1 MSEFG
6 FFFVI
11 LHPEKKYV
19 KMALI
24 LGKEYC
30 KVDSNGRF
38 KFPIAL
44 KRQLETEDGR
54 FVIRQSV
61 YAECLEL
68 WTYAS
73 FREEVEK
80 LQERLNPY
88 RREDRELLRK
98 LTEGNIIE
106 LDSNDRL
113 LVPAEQ
119 KALVAKAKELVLQST
134 GKFIEVWDRQAY
146 DKMNNQRDD
155 FAARAERVL
164 APKDDMQHNDQQLP

>member
-1 MSEFG
+1 
-6 FFFVI
+6 
-11 LHPEKKYV
+11 
-19 KMALI
+19 MALI

-30 KVDSNGRF
+30 KVDANGRF

-54 FVIRQSV
+54 FVIRESV

-80 LQERLNPY
+80 LQEKLNPY
-88 RREDRELLRK
+88 RREDRDLLRK

-119 KALVAKAKELVLQST
+119 KGVIAKAKEIVLQST
-134 GKFIEVWDRQAY
+134 GKFIELWSREAY
-146 DKMNNQRDD
+146 EKMNAAGGD
-155 FAARAERVL
+155 FAERAEELLGTMPVESERI
-164 APKDDMQHNDQQLP
+164 

>member
-1 MSEFG
+1 
-6 FFFVI
+6 
-11 LHPEKKYV
+11 
-19 KMALI
+19 MALI

-73 FREEVEK
+73 FKEEAER
-80 LQERLNPY
+80 LQVRLNPY

-119 KALVAKAKELVLQST
+119 KSLIAQAKELVLLST
-134 GKFIEVWDRQAY
+134 GKFIEVWDRKTY
-146 DKMNNQRDD
+146 DRMNNEGGD
-155 FAARAERVL
+155 FAARAEELLGRQQY
-164 APKDDMQHNDQQLP
+164 DDEQLP

>member
-1 MSEFG
+1 
-6 FFFVI
+6 
-11 LHPEKKYV
+11 
-19 KMALI
+19 MALI

-54 FVIRQSV
+54 FVIRQSN

-80 LQERLNPY
+80 LQEKLNFY

-113 LVPAEQ
+113 LIPAEQ
-119 KALVAKAKELVLQST
+119 KHVVAKAKEIVLQST
-134 GKFIEVWDRQAY
+134 GKFIELWDREAY
-146 DKMNNQRDD
+146 DKMNSASTD
-155 FAARAERVL
+155 FALRAEEL
-164 APKDDMQHNDQQLP
+164 LGQSNAENDQ

>member
-1 MSEFG
+1 
-6 FFFVI
+6 
-11 LHPEKKYV
+11 
-19 KMALI
+19 MALI

-54 FVIRQSV
+54 FVIRESV

-80 LQERLNPY
+80 LQGLLNPY
-88 RREDRELLRK
+88 RREDREVLRK
-98 LTEGNIIE
+98 LTEGNVIE

-119 KALVAKAKELVLQST
+119 KHVIAKAKEIVLQST
-134 GKFIEVWDRQAY
+134 GKFIELWGRETY
-146 DKMNNQRDD
+146 EKMNQSSRD
-155 FAARAERVL
+155 FAEKAEALLGAMPV
-164 APKDDMQHNDQQLP
+164 KDEH

>member
-1 MSEFG
+1 
-6 FFFVI
+6 
-11 LHPEKKYV
+11 
-19 KMALI
+19 MALI

-44 KRQLETEDGR
+44 KRQLEVGAPTEQLDGR
-54 FVIRQSV
+54 FVIRESV

-73 FREEVEK
+73 FRDEVEK
-80 LQERLNPY
+80 LQAMLNPY
-88 RREDRELLRK
+88 RREDRDLLRK

-119 KALVAKAKELVLQST
+119 KHVIAKAKEIVLQST
-134 GKFIEVWDRQAY
+134 GKFIELWGREAY
-146 DKMNNQRDD
+146 DKMNQSGGD
-155 FAARAERVL
+155 FARRAEEL
-164 APKDDMQHNDQQLP
+164 LGAKQLTVGS

>member
-1 MSEFG
+1 
-6 FFFVI
+6 
-11 LHPEKKYV
+11 
-19 KMALI
+19 MALI

-54 FVIRQSV
+54 FVIRESV

-80 LQERLNPY
+80 LQGLLNPY
-88 RREDRELLRK
+88 RREDREVLRK
-98 LTEGNIIE
+98 LTEGNVIE

-119 KALVAKAKELVLQST
+119 KHMIAKAKEIVLQST
-134 GKFIEVWDRQAY
+134 GKFIELWGRETY
-146 DKMNNQRDD
+146 EKMNQASRD
-155 FAARAERVL
+155 FAEKAEALLGAMPV
-164 APKDDMQHNDQQLP
+164 KNEQ

>member
-1 MSEFG
+1 
-6 FFFVI
+6 
-11 LHPEKKYV
+11 
-19 KMALI
+19 MALM

-54 FVIRQSV
+54 FVIRQSI

-88 RREDRELLRK
+88 RREDRDLLRK

-119 KALVAKAKELVLQST
+119 KALVAQAKEVVLQST
-134 GKFIEVWDRQAY
+134 GKFIELWDRKTY
-146 DKMNNQRDD
+146 DKMNNQSGD
-155 FAARAERVL
+155 FAVRAEELLGRL
-164 APKDDMQHNDQQLP
+164 HDNDQ

>member
-1 MSEFG
+1 
-6 FFFVI
+6 
-11 LHPEKKYV
+11 
-19 KMALI
+19 MALI

-54 FVIRQSV
+54 FVIRQSF

-80 LQERLNPY
+80 LQEKLNPY

-113 LVPAEQ
+113 LVPAE
-119 KALVAKAKELVLQST
+119 
-134 GKFIEVWDRQAY
+134 
-146 DKMNNQRDD
+146 
-155 FAARAERVL
+155 
-164 APKDDMQHNDQQLP
+164 

>member
-1 MSEFG
+1 
-6 FFFVI
+6 
-11 LHPEKKYV
+11 
-19 KMALI
+19 MALI

-54 FVIRQSV
+54 FVIRESV

-80 LQERLNPY
+80 LQEPLNPY
-88 RREDRELLRK
+88 RREDREVLRK
-98 LTEGNIIE
+98 LTEGNVIE

-119 KALVAKAKELVLQST
+119 KHMIAKAKEIVLQST
-134 GKFIEVWDRQAY
+134 GKFIELWGRETY
-146 DKMNNQRDD
+146 EKMNQASRD
-155 FAARAERVL
+155 FAEKAEALLGAMPV
-164 APKDDMQHNDQQLP
+164 KNEQ

>member
-1 MSEFG
+1 
-6 FFFVI
+6 
-11 LHPEKKYV
+11 
-19 KMALI
+19 MALI

-80 LQERLNPY
+80 LQEKLNPY
-88 RREDRELLRK
+88 RREDRDLLRK

-119 KALVAKAKELVLQST
+119 KALVAGAKEVVLQST
-134 GKFIEVWDRQAY
+134 GKFIELWDRKTY
-146 DKMNNQRDD
+146 DKMNNSGSD
-155 FAARAERVL
+155 FALRAEELLGCVP
-164 APKDDMQHNDQQLP
+164 AQGNKVSTAEHDQ

>member
-1 MSEFG
+1 
-6 FFFVI
+6 
-11 LHPEKKYV
+11 
-19 KMALI
+19 MALI

-44 KRQLETEDGR
+44 KKQLEDEDGR
-54 FVIRQSV
+54 FVIRESV

-80 LQERLNPY
+80 LQGLLNPY
-88 RREDRELLRK
+88 RREDREVLRK

-119 KALVAKAKELVLQST
+119 KHVLAKAKEIVLQST
-134 GKFIEVWDRQAY
+134 GKFIELWSRETY
-146 DKMNNQRDD
+146 EKMNQSSGDY
-155 FAARAERVL
+155 AAKAEMLLGTMPV
-164 APKDDMQHNDQQLP
+164 KDGM

>member
-1 MSEFG
+1 
-6 FFFVI
+6 
-11 LHPEKKYV
+11 
-19 KMALI
+19 MALI

-30 KVDSNGRF
+30 KVDTNGRF

-54 FVIRQSV
+54 FVIRQSI

-80 LQERLNPY
+80 LQEKLNPY

-119 KALVAKAKELVLQST
+119 KALVASAKEVVLQST
-134 GKFIEVWDRQAY
+134 GKFIELWDRKTY
-146 DKMNNQRDD
+146 DKMNNSGSD
-155 FAARAERVL
+155 FAQRAEELLGQL
-164 APKDDMQHNDQQLP
+164 ASAEHDQ

>member
-1 MSEFG
+1 
-6 FFFVI
+6 
-11 LHPEKKYV
+11 
-19 KMALI
+19 MALI

-30 KVDSNGRF
+30 KVDVNGRF

-44 KRQLETEDGR
+44 KRQLEVDDGR

-73 FREEVEK
+73 FREEVEN
-80 LQERLNPY
+80 LQGRLNPY
-88 RREDRELLRK
+88 RKEDRELLRK

-119 KALVAKAKELVLQST
+119 KALIADAKELVLQST
-134 GKFIEVWDRQAY
+134 GKFIEVWDRKAY
-146 DKMNNQRDD
+146 DKMNAAGGD
-155 FAARAERVL
+155 FAARAEELLGRL
-164 APKDDMQHNDQQLP
+164 HDDDQ

>member
-1 MSEFG
+1 
-6 FFFVI
+6 
-11 LHPEKKYV
+11 
-19 KMALI
+19 MALI

-54 FVIRQSV
+54 FVIRQSI

-73 FREEVEK
+73 FREEAEK
-80 LQERLNPY
+80 LQEKLNPY
-88 RREDRELLRK
+88 RREDRDLLRK

-119 KALVAKAKELVLQST
+119 KALVAGAKEVVLQST
-134 GKFIEVWDRQAY
+134 GKFIELWDRKTY
-146 DKMNNQRDD
+146 DKMNTSGGD
-155 FAARAERVL
+155 FALRAEQL
-164 APKDDMQHNDQQLP
+164 LGQSKAEDDQ

>member
-1 MSEFG
+1 
-6 FFFVI
+6 
-11 LHPEKKYV
+11 
-19 KMALI
+19 MALI

-54 FVIRQSV
+54 FVIRQSI

-80 LQERLNPY
+80 LQEKLNPY

-106 LDSNDRL
+106 LDTNDRL
-113 LVPAEQ
+113 LIPAEQ
-119 KALVAKAKELVLQST
+119 KALVAKAKEVVLQST
-134 GKFIEVWDRQAY
+134 GKFIELWDRKTY
-146 DKMNNQRDD
+146 DKMNTTGGDY
-155 FAARAERVL
+155 ALRAEEL
-164 APKDDMQHNDQQLP
+164 LGQPTAEE

>member
-1 MSEFG
+1 
-6 FFFVI
+6 
-11 LHPEKKYV
+11 
-19 KMALI
+19 
-24 LGKEYC
+24 
-30 KVDSNGRF
+30 VDSNGRF

-54 FVIRQSV
+54 FVIRQSI

-80 LQERLNPY
+80 LQEKLNPY

-119 KALVAKAKELVLQST
+119 KALVAKAKEVVLQST
-134 GKFIEVWDRQAY
+134 GKFIELWDRSTY
-146 DKMNNQRDD
+146 DKMNTTGGD
-155 FAARAERVL
+155 FAKRAEEL
-164 APKDDMQHNDQQLP
+164 LGQTTAEE

>member
-1 MSEFG
+1 
-6 FFFVI
+6 
-11 LHPEKKYV
+11 
-19 KMALI
+19 MALI

-80 LQERLNPY
+80 LQQRLNPY
-88 RREDRELLRK
+88 RREDRDLLRK

-119 KALVAKAKELVLQST
+119 KAVVAKAKELVLQST
-134 GKFIEVWDRQAY
+134 GKFIELWDRQAY
-146 DKMNNQRDD
+146 DKMNLSGGD
-155 FAARAERVL
+155 FAQRAEL
-164 APKDDMQHNDQQLP
+164 LLGNAPADDECKQ

>member
-1 MSEFG
+1 
-6 FFFVI
+6 
-11 LHPEKKYV
+11 
-19 KMALI
+19 MALI
-24 LGKEYC
+24 LGKEFC

-54 FVIRQSV
+54 FVIRESV

-80 LQERLNPY
+80 LQGLLNPY
-88 RREDRELLRK
+88 RREDREVLRK
-98 LTEGNIIE
+98 LTEGNVIE

-119 KALVAKAKELVLQST
+119 KHMIAKAKEIVLQST
-134 GKFIEVWDRQAY
+134 GKFIELWGRETY
-146 DKMNNQRDD
+146 EKMNQSSRD
-155 FAARAERVL
+155 FAEKAEALLGTMPV
-164 APKDDMQHNDQQLP
+164 KNEQ

>member
-1 MSEFG
+1 
-6 FFFVI
+6 
-11 LHPEKKYV
+11 
-19 KMALI
+19 MALI

-54 FVIRQSV
+54 FVIRESV
-61 YAECLEL
+61 YSECLEL

-80 LQERLNPY
+80 LQGLLNPY
-88 RREDRELLRK
+88 RREDREVLRK
-98 LTEGNIIE
+98 LTEGNVIE

-119 KALVAKAKELVLQST
+119 KHVIAKAKEIVLQST
-134 GKFIEVWDRQAY
+134 GKFIELWGRETY
-146 DKMNNQRDD
+146 EKMNQSSRD
-155 FAARAERVL
+155 FAEKAEALLGAMPV
-164 APKDDMQHNDQQLP
+164 KDEQ

>member
-1 MSEFG
+1 
-6 FFFVI
+6 
-11 LHPEKKYV
+11 
-19 KMALI
+19 MALI

-54 FVIRQSV
+54 FVIRESV

-80 LQERLNPY
+80 LQGMLNPY
-88 RREDRELLRK
+88 RREERDILRK
-98 LTEGNIIE
+98 LTEGNVVE

-119 KALVAKAKELVLQST
+119 KHLIASAKEIVLQST
-134 GKFIEVWDRQAY
+134 GKFIELWDRAAY
-146 DKMNNQRDD
+146 DRMNSTGG
-155 FAARAERVL
+155 
-164 APKDDMQHNDQQLP
+164 

>member
-1 MSEFG
+1 
-6 FFFVI
+6 
-11 LHPEKKYV
+11 
-19 KMALI
+19 MALI

-38 KFPIAL
+38 KFPVAL

-54 FVIRQSV
+54 FVIRQSI

-73 FREEVEK
+73 FKEEVEK

-88 RREDRELLRK
+88 RRDDRELLRK

-106 LDSNDRL
+106 LDTNDRL
-113 LVPAEQ
+113 LIPVEQ
-119 KALVAKAKELVLQST
+119 KALVADAKEVVLQST
-134 GKFIEVWDRQAY
+134 GKFIELWDRVAY
-146 DKMNNQRDD
+146 DKMNSTGSD
-155 FAARAERVL
+155 FAQRAEEL
-164 APKDDMQHNDQQLP
+164 LGQATATE

>member
-1 MSEFG
+1 
-6 FFFVI
+6 
-11 LHPEKKYV
+11 
-19 KMALI
+19 MALI

-30 KVDSNGRF
+30 KVDTNGRF

-73 FREEVEK
+73 FSEEVEK

-113 LVPAEQ
+113 LIPAEQ
-119 KALVAKAKELVLQST
+119 KAVVEGAKEVVLQST
-134 GKFIEVWDRQAY
+134 GKFIELWDRKAY
-146 DKMNNQRDD
+146 DRMNSATSD
-155 FAARAERVL
+155 FALRAEAL
-164 APKDDMQHNDQQLP
+164 LGQPTAEE

>member
-1 MSEFG
+1 M
-6 FFFVI
+6 
-11 LHPEKKYV
+11 
-19 KMALI
+19 
-24 LGKEYC
+24 
-30 KVDSNGRF
+30 DSNGRF

-80 LQERLNPY
+80 LQAMLNPY
-88 RREDRELLRK
+88 RREDRDLLRK
-98 LTEGNIIE
+98 LTEGNVIE

-113 LVPAEQ
+113 LVPVEQ
-119 KALVAKAKELVLQST
+119 KHVIAKAKEIVLQST
-134 GKFIEVWDRQAY
+134 GKFIELWDREAY
-146 DKMNNQRDD
+146 EKMNQSGSD
-155 FAARAERVL
+155 FASMAEAL
-164 APKDDMQHNDQQLP
+164 LGAKPAEHEQQQ

>member
-1 MSEFG
+1 
-6 FFFVI
+6 
-11 LHPEKKYV
+11 
-19 KMALI
+19 MALI

-44 KRQLETEDGR
+44 KRQLEVGASTEQLDGR
-54 FVIRQSV
+54 FVIRESV

-80 LQERLNPY
+80 LQEKLNPY
-88 RREDRELLRK
+88 RREDRDLLRK
-98 LTEGNIIE
+98 LTEGNVIE

-119 KALVAKAKELVLQST
+119 KHVIAKAKEIVLQST
-134 GKFIEVWDRQAY
+134 GKFIELWDREAY
-146 DKMNNQRDD
+146 DKMNQSGTD
-155 FAARAERVL
+155 FALRAEELLGTKPAESDARV
-164 APKDDMQHNDQQLP
+164 